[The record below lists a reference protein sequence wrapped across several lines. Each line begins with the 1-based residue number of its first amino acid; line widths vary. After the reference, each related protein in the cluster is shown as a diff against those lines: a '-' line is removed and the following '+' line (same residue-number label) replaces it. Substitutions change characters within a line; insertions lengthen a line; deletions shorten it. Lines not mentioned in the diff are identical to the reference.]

1 MAMRI
6 WVLCAAIMAF
16 PAHALEYRMPVE
28 EPQNFVLEEALATV
42 IEGVAEQMTGMAR
55 SEMTAYAPDL
65 FSLSEALVNS
75 YGFDQ
80 GTFLVDVDVDGLKT
94 RLAAANI
101 PLWTGPRP
109 EFLLWATEERGLERV
124 MVGLEANPV
133 VDGVLVASERFALPI
148 RRPLMDLEDTLALA
162 PAEIWGGFSG
172 VVERASA
179 RYGAEHI
186 VVLGDRPDRQSLRF
200 WVYEPGQDVVIGEV
214 TGETADI
221 RVASFMRKLLEHAR
235 SLQVQP
241 VVPTVVR
248 GPIARE
254 RAPTTNTFDVGV
266 SGTLNVIVSYQDPVQ
281 LMALLDHLEADAAR
295 ARVSALRLTEGV
307 ASIQLTTDL
316 SLEATDQLISSFGSV
331 RFVSPL
337 SYALN

>member
-1 MAMRI
+1 MSMRI
-6 WVLCAAIMAF
+6 WVLCIAVLAS

-42 IEGVAEQMTGMAR
+42 VQGVAEQLTGMAVT
-55 SEMTAYAPDL
+55 ELTADAPDL

-80 GTFLVDVDVDGLKT
+80 GTFLVDVDVEGLKS

-124 MVGLEANPV
+124 MLGLESNPV
-133 VDGVLVASERFALPI
+133 VDGVLRASERFALPI

-186 VVLGDRPDRQSLRF
+186 LVLGDRPDRQRLRF
-200 WVYEPGQDVVIGEV
+200 WVYEPGQDVATGEV
-214 TGETADI
+214 TGETPDI
-221 RVASFMRKLLEHAR
+221 RVAALMRKLLEHAR
-235 SLQVQP
+235 TLQVTRP
-241 VVPTVVR
+241 EPAVVR
-248 GPIARE
+248 SPMERPATPSVSDARL
-254 RAPTTNTFDVGV
+254 A
-266 SGTLNVIVSYQDPVQ
+266 GTLSVTITYRDPVR
-281 LMALLDHLEADAAR
+281 LMALLDHLEADAAT
-295 ARVSALRLTEGV
+295 ATVSGLRLADGV
-307 ASIQLTTDL
+307 ASIQLHTDL
-316 SLEATDQLISSFGSV
+316 SLEATDRLISSFGSV
-331 RFVSPL
+331 TFVSPL